1 MLEVSHIPDN
11 GSSMLAVFCDLT
23 IEDQKDFLPWL
34 EEDMFPARLNIGFKS
49 CASYNLIEGNGS
61 DFVTLYEVRSLGDLY
76 DSPYQNLRNNRTKRD
91 ADYHKKFQN
100 PMRYSLAW
108 VGPEVSK
115 KKIGFGPFIHIER
128 FDVTDNLVEEYN
140 SWFVT
145 TYLPSLLKS
154 SNTISLR
161 RYIAVEGV
169 HRYFVIREFLEH
181 NAIVDNTV
189 LIEYAGYKSYISG
202 VYQRLIRSP

>member
-1 MLEVSHIPDN
+1 
-11 GSSMLAVFCDLT
+11 
-23 IEDQKDFLPWL
+23 
-34 EEDMFPARLNIGFKS
+34 
-49 CASYNLIEGNGS
+49 
-61 DFVTLYEVRSLGDLY
+61 
-76 DSPYQNLRNNRTKRD
+76 
-91 ADYHKKFQN
+91 
-100 PMRYSLAW
+100 MRYSLAW

>member
-1 MLEVSHIPDN
+1 M
-11 GSSMLAVFCDLT
+11 G
-23 IEDQKDFLPWL
+23 
-34 EEDMFPARLNIGFKS
+34 
-49 CASYNLIEGNGS
+49 
-61 DFVTLYEVRSLGDLY
+61 RSR
-76 DSPYQNLRNNRTKRD
+76 S
-91 ADYHKKFQN
+91 F
-100 PMRYSLAW
+100 
-108 VGPEVSK
+108 K
-115 KKIGFGPFIHIER
+115 KKIGFGPFIHIEI